1 MTGHIH
7 TPGPLRVRMDD
18 RWPFD
23 IVTVDAGGNKVFR
36 RRLPSHSSSDRTAA
50 DAIAGVHLPE
60 KYRDEWAA
68 ENSRAVADEVLRAAA
83 PDMLVALG
91 AARKWIE
98 IATRNLGLPSA
109 ETLRVIDQAMAN
121 ATRGVL

>member
-1 MTGHIH
+1 MSALLH
-7 TPGPLRVRMDD
+7 TPGPLQVRMDS

-23 IVTVDAGGNKVFR
+23 ILTVDAGGSEVFR
-36 RRLPSHSSSDRTAA
+36 RRLPAHSSSDRTAA
-50 DAIAGVHLPE
+50 DAVAGVHLPVQH
-60 KYRDEWAA
+60 RGEWAA
-68 ENSRAVADEVLRAAA
+68 ENSRAVADEVLRAVA

-98 IATRNLGLPSA
+98 IATRNMGLPSA